1 MEALT
6 MDTGQPEDSTRQA
19 KHDECI
25 YELMLYVADNK
36 AKSQLAFDNLNK
48 ICSKYL
54 AGKCYIE
61 IIDLTKNPNLARAD
75 QIIAI
80 PTLMRKN
87 YPGKRIIGDLSNQEK
102 VLKFLDICIDN
113 FIDTGNEKSGMEKI
127 PSEESKTRIVK
138 GKKSKYDLQPYIGS
152 NSCKQLSQNMYNW
165 IFSLS

>member
-1 MEALT
+1 
-6 MDTGQPEDSTRQA
+6 MDTGQPKDST
-19 KHDECI
+19 KYVEHNEYI
-25 YELMLYVADNK
+25 YELILYVAGNK
-36 AKSQLAFDNLNK
+36 TKSQLAFDNLNK

-80 PTLMRKN
+80 PTLVRKN
-87 YPGKRIIGDLSNQEK
+87 YPGKRIIGDLSKQEN
-102 VLKFLDICIDN
+102 VLEFLDICIDN
-113 FIDTGNEKSGMEKI
+113 LICDVNEKGYVDKTSTD
-127 PSEESKTRIVK
+127 ESKTNTLR

-152 NSCKQLSQNMYNW
+152 HSCRWSSQNMSFR